1 MVNAMGQR
9 ILITGA
15 RRGIGAAIAVGLA
28 RPGNTL
34 LLHHLAAEAEAEGV
48 ARLCR
53 DLGATAELLDADLAD
68 PGAVAGLAERAGP
81 VDVLI
86 NNAAKASNVD
96 IGVLPLAEWQQTLA
110 VNVTAPML
118 LSQALAAGMAERG
131 WGRIVNVVSPTVRM
145 GGPSGPSYVAS
156 KAALIGLTRSLARAL
171 GPSGIT
177 VNALSPG
184 AIRTEGEA
192 ELTGGRD
199 AELHAP
205 LVATQAVPR
214 ALVPE
219 DLVATVRLLV
229 SDGAGA
235 LTGQV
240 IEVGGGLIFR

>member
-1 MVNAMGQR
+1 MGQR

-15 RRGIGAAIAVGLA
+15 RRGIGAAMAVGLA
-28 RPGNTL
+28 RPGHTV
-34 LLHHLAAEAEAEGV
+34 LLHHLAAAGEAEKV
-48 ARLCR
+48 ARICR
-53 DLGATAELLDADLAD
+53 DLGAEAVLLDADLAD
-68 PGAVAGLAERAGP
+68 AGAVRDLAERAGP

-96 IGVLPLAEWQQTLA
+96 FAHLPLAEWQQTFA

-118 LSQALAAGMAERG
+118 LAQALSVGMAERG

-145 GGPSGPSYVAS
+145 GGPSGPAYVAS
-156 KAALIGLTRSLARAL
+156 KGALIGLTRSLARAL
-171 GPSGIT
+171 GPAGIT

-192 ELTGGRD
+192 ELADGHD
-199 AELHAP
+199 AETHAP
-205 LVATQAVPR
+205 LVAQQAVPR

-229 SDGAGA
+229 SDGSGA

-240 IEVGGGLIFR
+240 IEVGGGLVFR

>member
-1 MVNAMGQR
+1 MGHR

-15 RRGIGAAIAVGLA
+15 RRGIGAALAVGLA
-28 RPGNTL
+28 RPGHTL
-34 LLHHLAAEAEAEGV
+34 LLHHLAAAAEAETV

-53 DLGATAELLDADLAD
+53 DLGATAELLEADLAD
-68 PGAVAGLAERAGP
+68 PAAVHALADRSGP
-81 VDVLI
+81 VDVLV
-86 NNAAKASNVD
+86 NNAARASNVD
-96 IGVLPLAEWQQTLA
+96 FGVLPLDEWQSTFA

-118 LSQALAAGMAERG
+118 LAQSLSAGMAARG

-145 GGPSGPSYVAS
+145 GGPSGPAYVAS
-156 KAALIGLTRSLARAL
+156 KAALIGLTRSLARSL

-192 ELTGGRD
+192 ELAAGRD
-199 AELHAP
+199 AETHAP
-205 LVATQAVPR
+205 LVATQAIPR
-214 ALVPE
+214 PLVPE
-219 DLVATVRLLV
+219 DLVATIRLLI

>member
-1 MVNAMGQR
+1 MGQR

-34 LLHHLAAEAEAEGV
+34 LLHHLAAEAEAETV
-48 ARLCR
+48 AGLCR
-53 DLGATAELLDADLAD
+53 DLGAKADLLDADLSD
-68 PGAVAGLAERAGP
+68 GDAVRDLARRAGP

-86 NNAAKASNVD
+86 NNAARASNVD
-96 IGVLPLAEWQQTLA
+96 LRVLPLDEWQQTFA

-118 LSQALAAGMAERG
+118 LAQALSAGMAERD

-156 KAALIGLTRSLARAL
+156 KAALIGLTRSLARTL

-192 ELTGGRD
+192 ELAAGRD
-199 AELHAP
+199 AEAHAP
-205 LVATQAVPR
+205 LLATQAIPR

-219 DLVATVRLLV
+219 DLVATVRLLTA
-229 SDGAGA
+229 DGAGA

>member
-1 MVNAMGQR
+1 MGQR

-15 RRGIGAAIAVGLA
+15 RRGIGAALAVGLA

-34 LLHHLAAEAEAEGV
+34 LLHHLAAAEEAETV
-48 ARLCR
+48 AGLCR
-53 DLGATAELLDADLAD
+53 DLGATAELMDADLSDPAAVRALAD
-68 PGAVAGLAERAGP
+68 AAGP

-86 NNAAKASNVD
+86 NNAAKASNVGFD
-96 IGVLPLAEWQQTLA
+96 VLELGEWQLTFA

-118 LSQALAAGMAERG
+118 LAQSLGAGMAARG

-156 KAALIGLTRSLARAL
+156 KAALIGLTRSLARSL

-192 ELTGGRD
+192 ELAGGRD
-199 AELHAP
+199 AETHAP
-205 LVATQAVPR
+205 LVATQAIPR
-214 ALVPE
+214 PLVPE
-219 DLVATVRLLV
+219 DLVATVRLLI

-240 IEVGGGLIFR
+240 VEVGGGLIFR

>member
-1 MVNAMGQR
+1 MSQR

-15 RRGIGAAIAVGLA
+15 RRGIGAALAVGLA

-34 LLHHLAAEAEAEGV
+34 LLHHLDAAGECENV
-48 ARLCR
+48 AGLCR
-53 DLGATAELLDADLAD
+53 DLGATAEMLEADLTD
-68 PGAVAGLAERAGP
+68 PDAVGRLAEQAGP

-86 NNAAKASNVD
+86 NNAARASNVPF
-96 IGVLPLAEWQQTLA
+96 GELPLGEWHQTFA

-118 LSQALAAGMAERG
+118 LAQALSAGMAERG

-156 KAALIGLTRSLARAL
+156 KAALIGLTRSLARSL
-171 GPSGIT
+171 GPHGIT

-192 ELTGGRD
+192 ELAGGRD
-199 AELHAP
+199 VESHAP
-205 LVATQAVPR
+205 LVATQAIPR
-214 ALVPE
+214 SLLPE

-229 SDGAGA
+229 SAGAGA

-240 IEVGGGLIFR
+240 IEVGGGLVFR

>member
-1 MVNAMGQR
+1 MGQR

-15 RRGIGAAIAVGLA
+15 RRGIGAALAVGLA
-28 RPGNTL
+28 RPGTTL
-34 LLHHLAAEAEAEGV
+34 LLHHLAAAGEAETV
-48 ARLCR
+48 AGLCR
-53 DLGATAELLDADLAD
+53 DLGAKTELLDADLAD
-68 PGAVAGLAERAGP
+68 PTAVGALAAAADP

-86 NNAAKASNVD
+86 NNAARASNVGFD
-96 IGVLPLAEWQQTLA
+96 VLSLDEWQSTFA

-118 LSQALAAGMAERG
+118 LAQALSAGMAERG

-156 KAALIGLTRSLARAL
+156 KAALIGLTRSLARSL
-171 GPSGIT
+171 GPAGIT

-184 AIRTEGEA
+184 ATRTEGEA
-192 ELTGGRD
+192 ELAGGRD
-199 AELHAP
+199 AETHAP
-205 LVATQAVPR
+205 LVAAQAIPR
-214 ALVPE
+214 SLVPE
-219 DLVATVRLLV
+219 DVVATTRLLI

>member
-1 MVNAMGQR
+1 MSQR

-28 RPGNTL
+28 RPGNVL
-34 LLHHLAAEAEAEGV
+34 LLHHLDAAAETEGV
-48 ARLCR
+48 AGLCR
-53 DLGATAELLDADLAD
+53 DLGADAELLDADLSDPAAVTRLAD
-68 PGAVAGLAERAGP
+68 LAGP

-86 NNAAKASNVD
+86 NNAARASNVPF
-96 IGVLPLAEWQQTLA
+96 GELPLDEWAATFA

-118 LSQALAAGMAERG
+118 LAQALSAGMAERG

-156 KAALIGLTRSLARAL
+156 KAALIGLTRSLARSL
-171 GPSGIT
+171 GPLGIT

-192 ELTGGRD
+192 ELAAGHD
-199 AELHAP
+199 EEAHAP
-205 LVATQAVPR
+205 LVATQAIPR
-214 ALVPE
+214 SLLPE
-219 DLVATVRLLV
+219 DVVATVRLLV

>member
-1 MVNAMGQR
+1 MGRR

-28 RPGNTL
+28 RPGATL
-34 LLHHLAAEAEAEGV
+34 LLHHLSAAAEAEGV

-53 DLGATAELLDADLAD
+53 DLGADAELLDADLAD
-68 PGAVAGLAERAGP
+68 PDAVRDLASRAGA

-86 NNAAKASNVD
+86 NNAAKASNVAFA
-96 IGVLPLAEWQQTLA
+96 GLPLPEWHQTFA
-110 VNVTAPML
+110 VNVTAPMVL
-118 LSQALAAGMAERG
+118 AQALSAGMADRG

-145 GGPSGPSYVAS
+145 GGPSGPAYVSS

-171 GPSGIT
+171 GPAGIT

-192 ELTGGRD
+192 ELAAGHD
-199 AELHAP
+199 EELHAP
-205 LVATQAVPR
+205 LLATQALPR

-229 SDGAGA
+229 SSGSGA

-240 IEVGGGLIFR
+240 LEVGGGLIFR

>member
-1 MVNAMGQR
+1 MGQR

-15 RRGIGAAIAVGLA
+15 RRGIGAALAVGLA
-28 RPGNTL
+28 RPGTTL
-34 LLHHLAAEAEAEGV
+34 LLHHLAAAGEAETV
-48 ARLCR
+48 AGLCR
-53 DLGATAELLDADLAD
+53 DLGAKTELLDADLAD
-68 PGAVAGLAERAGP
+68 PTAVGALAAAAGP

-86 NNAAKASNVD
+86 NNAARASNVGFD
-96 IGVLPLAEWQQTLA
+96 VLSLDEWQSTFA

-118 LSQALAAGMAERG
+118 LAQALSAGMAERG

-156 KAALIGLTRSLARAL
+156 KAALIGLTRSLARSL
-171 GPSGIT
+171 GPAGIT

-184 AIRTEGEA
+184 ATRTEGEA
-192 ELTGGRD
+192 ELAGGRD
-199 AELHAP
+199 AETHAP
-205 LVATQAVPR
+205 LIAAQAIPR
-214 ALVPE
+214 SLVPE
-219 DLVATVRLLV
+219 DVVATTRLLI